1 MELFFFSYL
10 PLAVPADLFLFWISV
25 SEEINPGPSFL
36 LPD

>member
-1 MELFFFSYL
+1 MALVDFPDL